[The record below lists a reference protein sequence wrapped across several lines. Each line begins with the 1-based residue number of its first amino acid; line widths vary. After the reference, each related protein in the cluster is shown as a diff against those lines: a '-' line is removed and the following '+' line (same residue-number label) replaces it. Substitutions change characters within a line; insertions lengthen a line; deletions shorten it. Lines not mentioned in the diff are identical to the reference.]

1 MKTKTITKTGEKMK
15 IKIHPTALVGL
26 KQIIE
31 MFESKDATKNKDDL
45 ISINFTKAKNYI
57 SPISV
62 EILSHIPLK
71 TLIMEEKS

>member
-1 MKTKTITKTGEKMK
+1 MK

-57 SPISV
+57 RI
-62 EILSHIPLK
+62 
-71 TLIMEEKS
+71 KSS

>member
-1 MKTKTITKTGEKMK
+1 
-15 IKIHPTALVGL
+15 
-26 KQIIE
+26 